1 MHTSPQRFT
10 VVNLIIYKYLS
21 NIANGPHYIIQFLS
35 RGDFLSF
42 VNVSTHQ
49 AQVLLQSMPLRLDS
63 PRITRSDDSDCQ
75 AVAAELVRVGGKY
88 RLRQMVGSGSFGVL
102 HSFCMC
108 NSLLEPIVGLVYLAV
123 DIFSRQEVAVK
134 LEHASAHTSQLQNEY
149 EVYKSLAG
157 GAGIPAVRWFR
168 REGDYNALVLECL
181 GPSLEVIFSR
191 CNYKFSLKTVLLL
204 ADQLVQTF
212 TMFRRLTARILT

>member
-1 MHTSPQRFT
+1 
-10 VVNLIIYKYLS
+10 
-21 NIANGPHYIIQFLS
+21 
-35 RGDFLSF
+35 
-42 VNVSTHQ
+42 
-49 AQVLLQSMPLRLDS
+49 
-63 PRITRSDDSDCQ
+63 
-75 AVAAELVRVGGKY
+75 
-88 RLRQMVGSGSFGVL
+88 
-102 HSFCMC
+102 MC

-157 GAGIPAVRWFR
+157 GAGIPAVRWFG